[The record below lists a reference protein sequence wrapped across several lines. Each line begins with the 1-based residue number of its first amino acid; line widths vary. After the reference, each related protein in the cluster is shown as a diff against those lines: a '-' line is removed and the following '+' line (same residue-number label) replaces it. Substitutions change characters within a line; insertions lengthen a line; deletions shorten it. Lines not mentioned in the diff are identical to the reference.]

1 MEQSNENKRRNFLKT
16 GAFAGLI
23 GSIVSFNPAKV
34 FSANNGN
41 TKNRIEVKVHPD
53 AVQRNKK
60 GTS

>member
-1 MEQSNENKRRNFLKT
+1 MEKSNENKRRNFLKT

-23 GSIVSFNPAKV
+23 GVISFNPVKMFAAGKR
-34 FSANNGN
+34 SSEN
-41 TKNRIEVKVHPD
+41 KIEVKVHPD